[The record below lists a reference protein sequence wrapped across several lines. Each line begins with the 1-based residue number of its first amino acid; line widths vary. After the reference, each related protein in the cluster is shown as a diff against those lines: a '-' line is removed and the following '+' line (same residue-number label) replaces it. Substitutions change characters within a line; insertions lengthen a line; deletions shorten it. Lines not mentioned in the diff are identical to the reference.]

1 MSDNFNIDSALD
13 RLKSSLD
20 NISSLANHEQ
30 ESKDKLLQ
38 IINTIN
44 TFIETQIQSK
54 PEEQDSSNDCLISHA
69 LALPEII
76 NLLRSLYETQSINHE
91 LDTILD
97 NLSKFIIQSFS
108 LITTE
113 DFKKFLID
121 NKHIIIK
128 WLNSLRNLKDN
139 NNATLQSASKA
150 ISTRATAYTFSTSKV
165 ENTAFDPSRNHNIY
179 ENEDVC
185 IDVSKRTS
193 KRKHI
198 DTLLSIDFNN
208 MKKNGVSIPSEN
220 FITPYDREIHN
231 AIVTLAAIGN
241 KHINPS
247 MIFQLLSGN
256 TGKRTKISNETRE
269 NILQSIRKMMQTLIR
284 IDATAEVQSN
294 RVCQVN
300 CV

>member
-76 NLLRSLYETQSINHE
+76 NLLRSLYETQPINHE

-113 DFKKFLID
+113 DFKKFLYA
-121 NKHIIIK
+121 
-128 WLNSLRNLKDN
+128 R
-139 NNATLQSASKA
+139 
-150 ISTRATAYTFSTSKV
+150 R
-165 ENTAFDPSRNHNIY
+165 
-179 ENEDVC
+179 
-185 IDVSKRTS
+185 
-193 KRKHI
+193 
-198 DTLLSIDFNN
+198 
-208 MKKNGVSIPSEN
+208 MG
-220 FITPYDREIHN
+220 TPYKFGTCKLCSSVCSRD
-231 AIVTLAAIGN
+231 
-241 KHINPS
+241 
-247 MIFQLLSGN
+247 
-256 TGKRTKISNETRE
+256 TR
-269 NILQSIRKMMQTLIR
+269 
-284 IDATAEVQSN
+284 
-294 RVCQVN
+294 
-300 CV
+300 